1 MKSEQLQKFYNMAE
15 PRSEEAIRKAEER
28 KTKRKDKELLL
39 QDLCA
44 RLPYNVCINDCG
56 TPHRLVNIC
65 WDGIKFVVNC
75 SPFGTGHGRI
85 GTPLFDGD
93 VCRVKPY
100 LRPMSSMPEEE
111 REFLNRMALEND
123 LKCIEEEDPQKVF
136 LLRIKHDAEELAY
149 LYEHH
154 YDVNG
159 LIPSGHAIEVT
170 EDNNPY
176 KE

>member
-1 MKSEQLQKFYNMAE
+1 MIQENQKDLAMTKEEKDLVMK
-15 PRSEEAIRKAEER
+15 
-28 KTKRKDKELLL
+28 
-39 QDLCA
+39 DLCS
-44 RLPYNVCINDCG
+44 RLPYGVYVQIVDRVG
-56 TPHRLVNIC
+56 FTHTLVELNPEVIQKM
-65 WDGIKFVVNC
+65 WSYKSI
-75 SPFGTGHGRI
+75 
-85 GTPLFDGD
+85 
-93 VCRVKPY
+93 KPY
-100 LRPMSSMPEEE
+100 LRPISSMPEEE
-111 REFLNRMALEND
+111 REFLNKMALENS

-176 KE
+176 KD

>member
-1 MKSEQLQKFYNMAE
+1 MKRLYVRQK
-15 PRSEEAIRKAEER
+15 KER